1 MKHFIFISISALLIM
16 SCGGEKK
23 STEVDKGIGPID
35 QLELK
40 RIDIAQAQQGK
51 KLFQQHCALCHKTH
65 EEFLGPEI
73 RGVFERRS
81 PEWIMN
87 MILNPE
93 EMVKNNPT
101 AKELHEKYKLPMP
114 VPEITRDEAFQIF
127 EYMRTIE

>member
-1 MKHFIFISISALLIM
+1 MKHLIFISISALLIM

>member
-1 MKHFIFISISALLIM
+1 MKHLILLTITALLII

-23 STEVDKGIGPID
+23 SVEVDKGIGPID
-35 QLELK
+35 HIELK

-73 RGVFERRS
+73 KGVFERRS

-93 EMVKNNPT
+93 EMVKTNKT

-114 VPEITRDEAFQIF
+114 VPEITREEAFQIF
-127 EYMRTIE
+127 EYMRTVE